1 MSMWL
6 ELTSENDE
14 KIYANVD
21 QFVVIYPVNDDKLTK
36 IVTPGGTIMIKEPMA
51 FIQSKLE
58 AAVSRSAR

>member
-14 KIYANVD
+14 KIYANID
-21 QFVVIYPVNDDKLTK
+21 QFAVIYPVNDDKLTK
-36 IVTPGGTIMIKEPMA
+36 VLTTGGPIMIKEPMA

-58 AAVSRSAR
+58 AAIARFG

>member
-1 MSMWL
+1 MWM

-14 KIYANVD
+14 KLYMNVD

-36 IVTPGGTIMIKEPMA
+36 VLTPGGPIMIKEPLA

-58 AAVSRSAR
+58 HLASRTST

>member
-6 ELTSENDE
+6 ELTSDNDE
-14 KIYANVD
+14 KIYANVN

-36 IVTPGGTIMIKEPMA
+36 VLTPGGPIMIKEPMA

-58 AAVSRSAR
+58 AAIARFG